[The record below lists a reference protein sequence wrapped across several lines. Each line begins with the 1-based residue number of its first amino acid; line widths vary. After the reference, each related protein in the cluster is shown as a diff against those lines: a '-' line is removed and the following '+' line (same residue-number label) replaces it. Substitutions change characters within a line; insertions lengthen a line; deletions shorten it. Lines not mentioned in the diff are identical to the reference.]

1 MAKAAQLA
9 EEISKALK
17 GGPPEVAIPKVRGL
31 VAELSRVLNVSTFE
45 V

>member
-1 MAKAAQLA
+1 MAKAVQFA
-9 EEISKALK
+9 EEICKVLK
-17 GGPPEVAIPKVRGL
+17 DVPEEVAIAKASGL